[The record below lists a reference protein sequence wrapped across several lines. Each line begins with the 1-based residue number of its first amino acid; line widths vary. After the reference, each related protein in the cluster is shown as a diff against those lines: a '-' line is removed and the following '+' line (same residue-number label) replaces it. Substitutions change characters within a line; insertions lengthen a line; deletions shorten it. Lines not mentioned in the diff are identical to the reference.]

1 MPMETEHSESD
12 VCCIIEYILY
22 VVVRSFTSCSPATHW
37 NRKMLK
43 KETSS
48 LESTGSANLLLFEW
62 SHTTV

>member
-1 MPMETEHSESD
+1 METEHSESD

-22 VVVRSFTSCSPATHW
+22 VEVRSFTSSSPATHW

-48 LESTGSANLLLFEW
+48 LESTGSAK
-62 SHTTV
+62 